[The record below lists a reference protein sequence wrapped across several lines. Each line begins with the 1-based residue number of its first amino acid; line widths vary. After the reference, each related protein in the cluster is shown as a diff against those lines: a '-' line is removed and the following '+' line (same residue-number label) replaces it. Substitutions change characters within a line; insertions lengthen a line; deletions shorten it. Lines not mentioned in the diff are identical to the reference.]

1 MLLIDSFA
9 LSHSILAETYKHI
22 LISLM
27 QVMTKRPQCIGDR
40 LLKIDNGQN
49 LKD

>member
-9 LSHSILAETYKHI
+9 LPYLILAETHKHI
-22 LISLM
+22 LISLV

-40 LLKIDNGQN
+40 LLKIDKDQN
-49 LKD
+49 LKG